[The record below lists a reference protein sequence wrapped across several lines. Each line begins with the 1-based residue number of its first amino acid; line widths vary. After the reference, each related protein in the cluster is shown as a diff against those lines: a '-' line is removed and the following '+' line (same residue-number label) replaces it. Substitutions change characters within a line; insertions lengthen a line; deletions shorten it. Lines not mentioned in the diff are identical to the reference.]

1 MWQTLYQ
8 AWEPNPKPKPME
20 FNFKECSIDPR
31 FPYTKLLGLKR
42 EKVGW
47 VFRIQ
52 NPFTKT
58 QLTGVA
64 GRSMTQRGNERRIP
78 HKCPDY
84 AADALRHPRR
94 GEPRQSQSGGG
105 QLPVLRGISLPPWT
119 ALLTDLQLPDPNYP
133 SHPTNL
139 KNVHCFIEVG
149 STRHFNS

>member
-31 FPYTKLLGLKR
+31 FPYKKLLGLKR

-94 GEPRQSQSGGG
+94 GEPRQSQSGGPTSG
-105 QLPVLRGISLPPWT
+105 SPRHFTAALDRSPYGFAVARPKLSLPSNKPQKCT
-119 ALLTDLQLPDPNYP
+119 LLYRSRID
-133 SHPTNL
+133 SS
-139 KNVHCFIEVG
+139 F
-149 STRHFNS
+149 

>member
-31 FPYTKLLGLKR
+31 FPYMKLLGLKR

-84 AADALRHPRR
+84 AADALRHPRG
-94 GEPRQSQSGGG
+94 GEPRQSQSGGANFRFSEAFHCRLG
-105 QLPVLRGISLPPWT
+105 PLSLRICSCQTQIIPPIQQTSKMYT
-119 ALLTDLQLPDPNYP
+119 AL
-133 SHPTNL
+133 S
-139 KNVHCFIEVG
+139 K
-149 STRHFNS
+149 